1 MFRVNG
7 KLIRMIC
14 LLMILCMAAAF
25 SGCSDNKGDTPLQ
38 FTGGKQCRLARIN
51 FKDYGS
57 VSFRLYKDEEPEL
70 VEKFIEACKNG
81 VFDGMTLQNV
91 IEDYVLI
98 AGCDPADPAYNAK
111 YEHKGKLY
119 PYKGALCA
127 SGSGTD
133 TRNASAFQIIGLPS
147 DELKNM
153 EELIEHEGYTFSDY
167 IKFGYETELTRE
179 ELDLFMEYG
188 GAPWLTGH
196 AAVFGQAY
204 EGLDI
209 LEKVMASYSEDEG
222 ADIIIESIETD

>member
-1 MFRVNG
+1 MFKVKRQFIRV
-7 KLIRMIC
+7 IC
-14 LLMILCMAAAF
+14 LLLILSMAIAF
-25 SGCSDNKGDTPLQ
+25 SGCSDDKGDTPLQ

-70 VEKFIEACKNG
+70 VEKFISACKNG

-91 IEDYVLI
+91 IEDYVLL
-98 AGCDPADPAYNAK
+98 AGCDPVNTDYEAK

-119 PYKGALCA
+119 PFKGALCA
-127 SGSGTD
+127 SGSGND
-133 TRNASAFQIIGLPS
+133 KRNASAFQIIGLPS

-153 EELIEHEGYTFSDY
+153 EELIEHEGYTFLDY

-179 ELDLFMEYG
+179 ELDMFMEYG

-204 EGLDI
+204 EGFDI
-209 LEKVMASYSEDEG
+209 LEKVMAAYNEDE
-222 ADIIIESIETD
+222 AAEIIIESIETD

>member
-1 MFRVNG
+1 MFKDKRKFIRVIV
-7 KLIRMIC
+7 LAMV
-14 LLMILCMAAAF
+14 LCMAAAF
-25 SGCSDNKGDTPLQ
+25 SGCSDKDDTPVQ

-81 VFDGMTLQNV
+81 TYNGMELQNV

-98 AGCDPADPAYNAK
+98 AGCDPLDPDYDAK

-119 PYKGALCA
+119 PFRGALCA
-127 SGSGTD
+127 SGSGAD
-133 TRNASAFQIIGLPS
+133 MRNASAFQIIGLENS
-147 DELKNM
+147 ELKNM

-167 IKFGYETELTRE
+167 IKFGYETELTHE
-179 ELDLFMEYG
+179 ELDMFMEYG

-209 LEKVMASYSEDEG
+209 LEKVMAAYNEDEEVS
-222 ADIIIESIETD
+222 IIIESIETD